1 MRDRG
6 KLPEIL
12 QEDKDIIVC
21 RKPAGL
27 AVQTARPGQPDL
39 VSILKNYRADK
50 QEPPYIG
57 VITRLDQP
65 VEGLLVFAKNRQAAA
80 QLSRQQQSGQW
91 IKEYLAVV
99 RGIPEKKEGRLTD
112 WLRRDGRQNCSAVVP
127 EQTEGAKRAVL
138 SYRVLGVCREPS
150 GGLALVRI
158 RLETGRHH
166 QIRVQM
172 AHAGYPL
179 YGDRKYGPS
188 GDQPSG
194 AALALCAARLT
205 FRHPGTG
212 RETEYRITPKGP
224 GFAVFSK
231 DLQSCKITG
240 I

>member
-1 MRDRG
+1 MRDQG

-99 RGIPEKKEGRLTD
+99 RGIPEKKAGRLTD

-127 EQTEGAKRAVL
+127 EQTQGAKRAVL
-138 SYRVLGVCREPS
+138 SYRVLKVCRES
-150 GGLALVRI
+150 FDGLALVRI

-179 YGDRKYGPS
+179 YGDRKYGPPQELPA
-188 GDQPSG
+188 GG
-194 AALALCAARLT
+194 TLALCAARLT
-205 FRHPGTG
+205 FFHPGTG
-212 RETEYRITPKGP
+212 RETEYRITPEGA
-224 GFAVFSK
+224 GFAAFSER
-231 DLQSCKITG
+231 LQSCKITG